1 MDFIQFANEHIESY
15 KSSGQCGTYD
25 KVGTT
30 LNKLKTFVNNERIGF
45 MDIDVNFL
53 YRYEMHLRNE
63 LGNKTNTV
71 HSNLKFIRRLFN
83 AAFQRDLIEYNK
95 NPF

>member
-1 MDFIQFANEHIESY
+1 MDFIQFANEHIETY
-15 KSSGQCGTYD
+15 KSSGQYGTYD
-25 KVGTT
+25 KVGTI
-30 LNKLKTFVNNERIGF
+30 LNKLKTFVNNKRIGF